1 MDVQGETEGW
11 LKWFNLNAE
20 FISEILLHY
29 CSNLNVLVA
38 CGVGKYLAVIVDNL
52 GLSQKIRAQEV
63 FAEHAMEPPLQN

>member
-29 CSNLNVLVA
+29 WINLNVLVA
-38 CGVGKYLAVIVDNL
+38 RGVEKYLTVIGDNL
-52 GLSQKIRAQEV
+52 VLSQKIRAQKV

>member
-38 CGVGKYLAVIVDNL
+38 RGVEKYLTVIGDNL
-52 GLSQKIRAQEV
+52 VLSQKIGAQKV